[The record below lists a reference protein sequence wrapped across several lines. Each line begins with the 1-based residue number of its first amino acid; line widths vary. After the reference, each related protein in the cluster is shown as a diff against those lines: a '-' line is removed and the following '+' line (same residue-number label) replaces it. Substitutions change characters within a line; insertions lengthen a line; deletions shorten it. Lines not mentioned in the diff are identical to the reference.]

1 MRLPAVVAAAL
12 ASLAVAGCSSGD
24 GGATTTTAVVTAA
37 PATSAAAAAPATT
50 AASGGAVSIPGLETD
65 LIRQFLV
72 QFGGGLNPTDAELSC
87 VTGALPPGTIDK
99 ILADFGR
106 TQADLGTLVA
116 PIVRAVVGCR
126 PASILDAVGRQLKQ
140 ADPALALSADQTAC
154 VVGGFLDVV
163 AANPSL
169 VNVVLGGTRI
179 GGLPADVRTR
189 ITTELTPKVQAC
201 VGADTT
207 AKVLAAVDRL

>member
-12 ASLAVAGCSSGD
+12 ATLALAGCSSGD
-24 GGATTTTAVVTAA
+24 GGATTTTAVVTAP
-37 PATSAAAAAPATT
+37 PATSAAAPTTKAPTG
-50 AASGGAVSIPGLETD
+50 SAVSIPGLETD

-179 GGLPADVRTR
+179 GGLPADIRTR
-189 ITTELTPKVQAC
+189 ITTELTPKVQSC
-201 VGADTT
+201 VGADNT

>member
-12 ASLAVAGCSSGD
+12 ATLALAGCSSGD
-24 GGATTTTAVVTAA
+24 GGATTTTAVVTAP
-37 PATSAAAAAPATT
+37 PATSAAAPTTKAPTG
-50 AASGGAVSIPGLETD
+50 SAVSIPGLETD

-179 GGLPADVRTR
+179 GGLPADIRTR
-189 ITTELTPKVQAC
+189 ITTELTPKVQSC

>member
-12 ASLAVAGCSSGD
+12 ATLALAGCSSGD
-24 GGATTTTAVVTAA
+24 GGATTTTAVVTAP
-37 PATSAAAAAPATT
+37 PATSAAAPTTKAPTG
-50 AASGGAVSIPGLETD
+50 SAVSIPGLETD

-179 GGLPADVRTR
+179 GGLPADIRTR
-189 ITTELTPKVQAC
+189 ITTELTPKVQSC

-207 AKVLAAVDRL
+207 ANVLAAVDRL